1 MFLRV
6 AAILSAAA
14 LAASCATS
22 GAGQLP
28 SCPAPSPS
36 ALQASVPPASATMM
50 SVPAAR
56 WHAVLVAG
64 DNSSPAFDNGITTL
78 RDRLAERGVRDI
90 DLLSAGRA
98 SGNAL
103 ANPGDLYARLRA
115 RANERACFVYLTS
128 HGNEDGFY
136 LRAGSCL
143 MGPAALDRALTESCG
158 SAPTVVV
165 VSACHSGVFL
175 TPEMRKPNRV
185 ILTAAAADR
194 VSFGCSADNDYTNY
208 DQCFLQQLDGAR
220 TWREVAAGARSCVER
235 LERQLGVERGSD
247 PQLFL
252 GAEVSNL
259 RLPGR

>member
-1 MFLRV
+1 M
-6 AAILSAAA
+6 
-14 LAASCATS
+14 
-22 GAGQLP
+22 
-28 SCPAPSPS
+28 
-36 ALQASVPPASATMM
+36 QASVRPASAARTN
-50 SVPAAR
+50 VPAGR

-64 DNSSPAFDNGITTL
+64 DDSSPAFENGITTL
-78 RDRLAERGVRDI
+78 HDRLAERGVRDI

-98 SGNAL
+98 SGNVRSDPA
-103 ANPGDLYARLRA
+103 DLFASLHVRG
-115 RANERACFVYLTS
+115 NEEACLVYLTS
-128 HGNEDGFY
+128 HGNADGFF
-136 LRAGSCL
+136 LKAGSCL
-143 MGPAALDRALTESCG
+143 MAPGALDRALTEGCG

-175 TPEMRKPNRV
+175 GPEMRRPNRV

-235 LERQLGVERGSD
+235 LERQLGVRRGSD
-247 PQLFL
+247 PQLFV
-252 GAEVSNL
+252 GSDVSNL